1 VKANIISPGAI
12 LTEKWEN
19 CVGRMGRP
27 DEIAAAVTFVAS
39 VASEMAGYMTASNIQ
54 IDGGE
59 AISFH

>member
-1 VKANIISPGAI
+1 MTANIISPGAI

-27 DEIAAAVTFVAS
+27 DEIAAAVTFVAN
-39 VASEMAGYMTASNIQ
+39 EMAGYMTGSNIR